1 MPPQIISF
9 TQRLLASG
17 LQPAPSDCP
26 LVSLDPDDP
35 TSNQYLLVVQ
45 TYIPDTCTAELN
57 MDITDI
63 KPQGTEAGSLQL
75 RQFYI
80 QYTDP
85 VDPATNTYSLWLF
98 DIVYNINDGP
108 SAQGIYVQVTG
119 CKPDSGGI
127 PTSRGTVT
135 IVATT

>member
-1 MPPQIISF
+1 
-9 TQRLLASG
+9 
-17 LQPAPSDCP
+17 
-26 LVSLDPDDP
+26 
-35 TSNQYLLVVQ
+35 
-45 TYIPDTCTAELN
+45 

-80 QYTDP
+80 QYADP
-85 VDPATNTYSLWLF
+85 VDPATNTYSLWLL

-119 CKPDSGGI
+119 WKPDSGGI